1 MRYTATI
8 FLAVAACLF
17 CSFTAT
23 YFSWAGIA
31 YNQTVS
37 WNNANDGV
45 SNGYFAARGTPP
57 TGYKQIT
64 KAEALANYWWSP
76 YNATLWDK
84 SNNQLVVKQDMTP
97 GDVLSASDPLYY
109 RDQASHTVY
118 GWANPCAVGTTFSVT
133 AYYQPALA
141 VNTKLYSNV
150 NYGILFTDG
159 PLNTDWFSLNGTPVK
174 LDTYASYP
182 ELYRYVTAIGS
193 CQSLAY
199 ITQSTTSTLRISGFS
214 PAAACSDVI
223 YLTGEYVAL
232 SDGLTYTWNTA
243 YNIVAGNT
251 SHPDQTPISD
261 LTGLPLVSG
270 DQISKINGG
279 SSLTFYICTGTTYVI
294 LANPLP

>member
-8 FLAVAACLF
+8 LLAIAACILS
-17 CSFTAT
+17 SFTAS

-76 YNATLWDK
+76 YNPTLWDK
-84 SNNQLVVKQDMTP
+84 ANNQLVVKQDMTA
-97 GDVLSASDPLYY
+97 GDILTASAPLYY
-109 RDQASHTVY
+109 SDQYGHTVY
-118 GWANPCAVGTTFSVT
+118 GWANPCSIGTTLSVT
-133 AYYQPALA
+133 AYYQPSLA
-141 VNTKLYSNV
+141 VNTKLYSDV
-150 NYGILFTDG
+150 NYGVLFTDA
-159 PLNTDWFSLNGTPVK
+159 PLTTDWFSLNGTPVK

-182 ELYRYVTAIGS
+182 ELYRYVTAIGT
-193 CQSLAY
+193 CQSLAN

-214 PAAACSDVI
+214 PPAACTDVI
-223 YLTGEYVAL
+223 YLTGEYVAI
-232 SDGLTYTWNTA
+232 SDGLTYTWSVT
-243 YNIVAGNT
+243 YNIIAGNS

-261 LTGLPLVSG
+261 LTGLPLVPG

-279 SSLTFYICTGTTYVI
+279 SSLTFYICSSTTYII